1 MFDRMRA
8 FMKRILP
15 ERDVFYCN
23 TSDIKLI
30 VRTIRGRPGKGN
42 VTCQKKN
49 VPSQK
54 CVFIYSVYIEIVVK
68 IKTKDGKLKQI
79 ATTCD

>member
-1 MFDRMRA
+1 
-8 FMKRILP
+8 MKRILP

-42 VTCQKKN
+42 VTCPKKN

-54 CVFIYSVYIEIVVK
+54 FVFIYSVYIAKKFKIVVK